1 MYVRGRTWR
10 GRRILNEGERVKD
23 ERIQA
28 LDPATKLSVV
38 LCDCTAAAGA
48 LARAHLSGP
57 TASHYLAQALAG
69 VTLLGAEPSQDEETV
84 TFRLDCPGPLGGF
97 LVEATAAGTL
107 RGYTKQKILND
118 FDGFGAPK
126 DAHVLGESGTFE
138 IIRSVPGTILASGA
152 VAINDKIGVAN
163 DKIGVA
169 DLRVRI
175 HNFIAQGL
183 DAFFAQSLQR
193 RVRTAVTAAAGDDGV
208 PVYARGALVECPPD
222 GDVAAFEAV
231 AETFASG
238 AVRKALASGTA
249 SARTLLKKL
258 GLPHA
263 EVRSTTPLSFACR
276 CSAERAE
283 AMLAAIPEAER
294 AALPPQLDVTCHMC
308 GRTWTVSTRRTEKEA

>member
-1 MYVRGRTWR
+1 M
-10 GRRILNEGERVKD
+10 ND

-28 LDPATKLSVV
+28 LDPATKLAVV
-38 LCDCTAAAGA
+38 LCDCTTAARD

-69 VTLLGAEPSQDEETV
+69 VSLLGAETSQDEETV

-107 RGYTKQKILND
+107 RGYTKLKILND
-118 FDGFGAPK
+118 FDGLGAPK
-126 DAHVLGESGTFE
+126 DSKVLGETGTFE
-138 IIRSVPGTILASGA
+138 IIRSVPGEILASGA
-152 VAINDKIGVAN
+152 VAVGAPDRGNRPGTFV
-163 DKIGVA
+163 
-169 DLRVRI
+169 
-175 HNFIAQGL
+175 AQGL

-193 RVRTAVTAAAGDDGV
+193 RVRTAVAAAAGDDGV

-222 GDVAAFEAV
+222 GAAAAFEAV
-231 AETFASG
+231 AEVFASG
-238 AVRKALASGTA
+238 AVQKALASATV

-263 EVRSTTPLSFACR
+263 EVRRTDPLSFACR

-308 GRTWTVSTRRTEKEA
+308 GRTWTVSTRRTEEG

>member
-1 MYVRGRTWR
+1 MAT
-10 GRRILNEGERVKD
+10 D

-48 LARAHLSGP
+48 LARGHLSGP
-57 TASHYLAQALAG
+57 TASYYLAQALAG
-69 VTLLGAEPSQDEETV
+69 VALLGAETSQDEETV

-97 LVEATAAGTL
+97 LVEATAVGTL

-118 FDGFGAPK
+118 FDGLGAPK
-126 DAHVLGESGTFE
+126 DAKVLGETGTFE
-138 IIRSVPGTILASGA
+138 IIRSIPGAILASGA
-152 VAINDKIGVAN
+152 VAVAAPRRG
-163 DKIGVA
+163 DRLETFV
-169 DLRVRI
+169 
-175 HNFIAQGL
+175 AQGL

-193 RVRTAVTAAAGDDGV
+193 RVRTAVAAAAGDDGV

-222 GDVAAFEAV
+222 GDAAAFEAV

-238 AVRKALASGTA
+238 AVQKALASGTI

-308 GRTWTVSTRRTEKEA
+308 GRTWTVSTRRTEKGA

>member
-1 MYVRGRTWR
+1 M
-10 GRRILNEGERVKD
+10 KD

-69 VTLLGAEPSQDEETV
+69 VTLLGAETSQDEETV

-107 RGYTKQKILND
+107 RGYTKMKILND
-118 FDGFGAPK
+118 FDGLGAPK
-126 DAHVLGESGTFE
+126 DTKVLGESGTFE

-152 VAINDKIGVAN
+152 VAINDKIGVAS
-163 DKIGVA
+163 
-169 DLRVRI
+169 
-175 HNFIAQGL
+175 GL

-193 RVRTAVTAAAGDDGV
+193 RVRTAVAAAAGDDGV
-208 PVYARGALVECPPD
+208 PMFARGALVECPPD
-222 GDVAAFEAV
+222 GDAAAFESV
-231 AETFASG
+231 AEVFESG
-238 AVRKALASGTA
+238 AARKALAAGA
-249 SARTLLKKL
+249 VSARTILKKL

-263 EVRSTTPLSFACR
+263 EVRRTDPLAFACR
-276 CSAERAE
+276 CSAERAA
-283 AMLAAIPEAER
+283 AMLAAVPEAER
-294 AALPPQLDVTCHMC
+294 ASLPQQIDVTCHMC
-308 GRTWTVSTRRTEKEA
+308 GRTWTVSTARTEGGV

>member
-1 MYVRGRTWR
+1 MAT
-10 GRRILNEGERVKD
+10 D

-48 LARAHLSGP
+48 LARGHLSGP
-57 TASHYLAQALAG
+57 TASYYLAQALAG
-69 VTLLGAEPSQDEETV
+69 VALLGAETSQDEETV

-118 FDGFGAPK
+118 FDGLGAPK
-126 DAHVLGESGTFE
+126 DAKVLGETGTFE
-138 IIRSVPGTILASGA
+138 IIRSIPGAILASGA
-152 VAINDKIGVAN
+152 VAVAAPRRG
-163 DKIGVA
+163 DRPETFV
-169 DLRVRI
+169 
-175 HNFIAQGL
+175 AQGL

-193 RVRTAVTAAAGDDGV
+193 RVRTAVAAAAGDDGV

-222 GDVAAFEAV
+222 GDAAAFEAV

-238 AVRKALASGTA
+238 AVQKALASGTI

-308 GRTWTVSTRRTEKEA
+308 GRTWTVSTRRTEKGA

>member
-1 MYVRGRTWR
+1 M
-10 GRRILNEGERVKD
+10 ND

-28 LDPATKLSVV
+28 LDPATKIAVV

-48 LARAHLSGP
+48 LARGHLSGP
-57 TASHYLAQALAG
+57 TASYYLAEALAG
-69 VTLLGAEPSQDEETV
+69 VALLGAETSQDEETV

-118 FDGFGAPK
+118 FDGLGAPK
-126 DAHVLGESGTFE
+126 DAQVLGETGTFE
-138 IIRSVPGTILASGA
+138 IIRSIPGEILASGA
-152 VAINDKIGVAN
+152 VAVGKKV
-163 DKIGVA
+163 GVA
-169 DLRVRI
+169 D
-175 HNFIAQGL
+175 GL

-193 RVRTAVTAAAGDDGV
+193 RVRTAVAAAAGDDGV

-222 GDVAAFEAV
+222 GDAAAFAAV
-231 AETFASG
+231 AEAFASG
-238 AVRKALASGTA
+238 AVQKALASATV

-308 GRTWTVSTRRTEKEA
+308 GRTWTVSTRCTEKGD

>member
-1 MYVRGRTWR
+1 M
-10 GRRILNEGERVKD
+10 ND

-48 LARAHLSGP
+48 LARGHLSGP
-57 TASHYLAQALAG
+57 TASYYLAEALAG
-69 VTLLGAEPSQDEETV
+69 VALLGAETSQDEETV

-118 FDGFGAPK
+118 FDGLGSPK
-126 DAHVLGESGTFE
+126 DAKVLGETGTFE
-138 IIRSVPGTILASGA
+138 IIRSIPGAILASGA
-152 VAINDKIGVAN
+152 VAVAAPRRGLSARSASGPYQGSQMVGSPRRG
-163 DKIGVA
+163 DRSETFV
-169 DLRVRI
+169 
-175 HNFIAQGL
+175 AQGL

-193 RVRTAVTAAAGDDGV
+193 RVRTAVAAAAGDDGV

-222 GDVAAFEAV
+222 GDSAAFEAV

-238 AVRKALASGTA
+238 VVQKALASGTV

-308 GRTWTVSTRRTEKEA
+308 GRTWTVSTRRTEKGA

>member
-1 MYVRGRTWR
+1 MT
-10 GRRILNEGERVKD
+10 D
-23 ERIQA
+23 ERIQI

-69 VTLLGAEPSQDEETV
+69 VTLLGAETSQDEETV

-118 FDGFGAPK
+118 FDGLGAPK
-126 DAHVLGESGTFE
+126 DAQVLGESGTFE

-152 VAINDKIGVAN
+152 VAVGSPVVGSPRRGDRSGTFV
-163 DKIGVA
+163 
-169 DLRVRI
+169 
-175 HNFIAQGL
+175 AQGL

-193 RVRTAVTAAAGDDGV
+193 RVRTAVAAVAGDDGV

-222 GDVAAFEAV
+222 GDAAAFEQV
-231 AETFASG
+231 AAAFESG
-238 AVRKALASGTA
+238 AAQKALAAA
-249 SARTLLKKL
+249 SVSPRTLLKKL
-258 GLPHA
+258 GLPQA
-263 EVRSTTPLSFACR
+263 ELRGTDPISFACR
-276 CSAERAE
+276 CSAARAE
-283 AMLAAIPEAER
+283 AMLAALPEAER
-294 AALPPQLDVTCHMC
+294 AALPPQLDITCHLC
-308 GRTWTVSTRRTEKEA
+308 GRTWTVATRRTEEV

>member
-1 MYVRGRTWR
+1 M
-10 GRRILNEGERVKD
+10 ND

-38 LCDCTAAAGA
+38 LCDCTAAAGD

-69 VTLLGAEPSQDEETV
+69 VSLLGAETSQDEETV
-84 TFRLDCPGPLGGF
+84 TFRMECPGPLGGF

-107 RGYTKQKILND
+107 RGYTKQKILNE
-118 FDGFGAPK
+118 FDGLGTPK
-126 DAHVLGESGTFE
+126 DAKVLGESGTFE
-138 IIRSVPGTILASGA
+138 IIRSIPGSILASGA
-152 VAINDKIGVAN
+152 VAINEKV
-163 DKIGVA
+163 GVA
-169 DLRVRI
+169 D
-175 HNFIAQGL
+175 GL

-193 RVRTAVTAAAGDDGV
+193 RVRTAVVAAAGDDGV
-208 PVYARGALVECPPD
+208 PVYARGVLVECPPD
-222 GDVAAFEAV
+222 GDAAAFAAV
-231 AETFASG
+231 AEVFASG
-238 AVRKALASGTA
+238 AVQKALATA
-249 SARTLLKKL
+249 TVSARTLLKKL

-263 EVRSTTPLSFACR
+263 EVRRTDPLTFACR

-308 GRTWTVSTRRTEKEA
+308 GRTWTVSTRRTEEDT

>member
-1 MYVRGRTWR
+1 M
-10 GRRILNEGERVKD
+10 ND

-28 LDPATKLSVV
+28 LDPATKISAV

-48 LARAHLSGP
+48 LARGHLSGP

-69 VTLLGAEPSQDEETV
+69 VSLLGAETSQDEETV

-107 RGYTKQKILND
+107 RGYTKMKILND
-118 FDGFGAPK
+118 FDGLGAPK
-126 DAHVLGESGTFE
+126 DAQVLGETGTFE
-138 IIRSVPGTILASGA
+138 IIRSIPGEILASGA
-152 VAINDKIGVAN
+152 VAVGAPRRGDRPA
-163 DKIGVA
+163 A
-169 DLRVRI
+169 
-175 HNFIAQGL
+175 FIAQGL

-193 RVRTAVTAAAGDDGV
+193 RVRTAVAAAAGDDGV

-222 GDVAAFEAV
+222 GDAAAFEAV
-231 AETFASG
+231 AEVFASG
-238 AVRKALASGTA
+238 TVQKALVSGA
-249 SARTLLKKL
+249 VSARTLLKKL

-283 AMLAAIPEAER
+283 ALLAAIPEAER
-294 AALPPQLDVTCHMC
+294 AALPPQIDVTCHLC
-308 GRTWTVSTRRTEKEA
+308 GRTWTVPTRRTEEG

>member
-1 MYVRGRTWR
+1 M
-10 GRRILNEGERVKD
+10 ND

-28 LDPATKLSVV
+28 LDPETKISVV
-38 LCDCTAAAGA
+38 LCDCTAAARD

-69 VTLLGAEPSQDEETV
+69 VSLLGAETSQDEETV

-107 RGYTKQKILND
+107 RGYTKLKNLND
-118 FDGFGAPK
+118 FDGLGAPK
-126 DAHVLGESGTFE
+126 DVQVLGETGTFE
-138 IIRSVPGTILASGA
+138 IIRSVPGEILASGA
-152 VAINDKIGVAN
+152 VAVAAG
-163 DKIGVA
+163 DA
-169 DLRVRI
+169 SVRG
-175 HNFIAQGL
+175 HMVAQGL

-193 RVRTAVTAAAGDDGV
+193 RVRTAVAAAAGDDGV

-222 GDVAAFEAV
+222 GDVAAFETV
-231 AETFASG
+231 AEVFASG
-238 AVRKALASGTA
+238 AVQKALASGTV

-263 EVRSTTPLSFACR
+263 EIRRTDPLSFACR

-294 AALPPQLDVTCHMC
+294 AALPPQIDVTCHMC
-308 GRTWTVSTRRTEKEA
+308 GRTWTVSTRRTEEGA

>member
-1 MYVRGRTWR
+1 MT
-10 GRRILNEGERVKD
+10 D

-48 LARAHLSGP
+48 LARGHLSGP
-57 TASHYLAQALAG
+57 TASYYLAEALAG
-69 VTLLGAEPSQDEETV
+69 VALLGAETSQDEETV
-84 TFRLDCPGPLGGF
+84 TFRIDCPGPLGGF

-118 FDGFGAPK
+118 FDGLGAPK
-126 DAHVLGESGTFE
+126 DAKVLGETGTFE
-138 IIRSVPGTILASGA
+138 IIRSIPGAILASGA
-152 VAINDKIGVAN
+152 VAVGAPRRGDRSETFV
-163 DKIGVA
+163 
-169 DLRVRI
+169 
-175 HNFIAQGL
+175 AQGL

-193 RVRTAVTAAAGDDGV
+193 RVRTAVAAAAGDDGV

-222 GDVAAFEAV
+222 GDAAAFEAV

-238 AVRKALASGTA
+238 VVQKALASGTV

-308 GRTWTVSTRRTEKEA
+308 GRTWTVSTRRTEKGA